1 MSIKI
6 RVYGELSAILG
17 VELVIDEKEGVVKEI
32 LKNLLENKGIKLK
45 DLEQDYVVLVNG
57 KKARMDSKIREGD
70 IISILPIFFGG

>member
-32 LKNLLENKGIKLK
+32 LKNVLENKGIKLK